1 MSHTTCVVNAWKI
14 LKGLWKMIVNINN
27 STYEMNSKQYKVVLD
42 TASNA
47 VTYGIYAVEKN
58 KVAIMLREEY
68 KSKEELKQA
77 VGNYTAKGFTVYWN
91 EKNEVENYN

>member
-27 STYEMNSKQYKVVLD
+27 STYEMNSKQYKAVLD

-47 VTYGIYAVEKN
+47 VTCGIYAVEKN

-77 VGNYTAKGFTVYWN
+77 VGNYTEKGFKVYWN